1 MIKKTGRWTALLAI
15 LLVAAALV
23 APQGVA
29 AGRPLRV
36 ERESASMYVPRNLR
50 APMTVEALDVSVT
63 VYPGCMPRGGRIIL
77 HVSRDRTG
85 KVVADFL
92 PDQTFDK
99 PVLIDFGEAKVVV
112 WESPKGDIKIRTAD
126 VDGDG
131 DGGEF
136 WSDHFSRYSG
146 FF

>member
-1 MIKKTGRWTALLAI
+1 MLRKTKGLTVLLAT
-15 LLVAAALV
+15 LMVAVALV

-29 AGRPLRV
+29 AGRPSRV

-50 APMTVEALDVSVT
+50 APMTLEALDVSVT

-77 HVSRDRTG
+77 HVSRNRNG
-85 KVVADFL
+85 EVVADFL
-92 PDQTFDK
+92 PEQSFSR
-99 PVLIDFGEAKVVV
+99 PVLIDFGDARVVV
-112 WESPKGDIKIRTAD
+112 WESSKGDVTIRTAD
-126 VDGDG
+126 VDRDG

-136 WSDHFSRYSG
+136 YSDHFSRYSG